1 MPDNLASILESTEP
15 TLLTTGWGRT
25 EGPLWHAAGY
35 VTFVDLAGS
44 RLLRWNP
51 DGQVTVVRENTGEG
65 NGCTLDR
72 QGRLIMCE
80 GADHR
85 RITRMDADGTV
96 TPIAER
102 WQGKRFN
109 KPNVVVCR
117 SDGSIYL
124 TDTGLRLPPDQK
136 KK

>member
-1 MPDNLASILESTEP
+1 MPENLSSILESTEP

-25 EGPLWHAAGY
+25 EGPLWHAEGY

-44 RLLRWNP
+44 RLLRWEPN
-51 DGQVTVVRENTGEG
+51 GSVTVVRENTGEG

-85 RITRMDADGTV
+85 RITRMEADGTV
-96 TPIAER
+96 TTIAER
-102 WQGKRFN
+102 WQGADRACDPRS
-109 KPNVVVCR
+109 KPTRRETFCV
-117 SDGSIYL
+117 GK
-124 TDTGLRLPPDQK
+124 LRCVY
-136 KK
+136 